1 MEECKIKNLYTL
13 ENTIAKPLLEKY
25 TYPWEVLPNI
35 SDFIIEL
42 GKKLPKEYDLIDEN
56 IWISKKAKITKSA
69 YIKGPA
75 IICEDAEI
83 RHCAFIRGNAIVG
96 KNTVVGNST
105 ELKNCIL
112 FDNVQFP
119 HYNYVGDSILGYK
132 AHMGAGS
139 IMSNVKS
146 DKKLVIIKNK
156 ITGEQIETKR
166 KKVGAMIGDYVEIGC
181 GSVLNPGTIIGKNTN
196 IYPLSSVRG
205 VIPQNSIYKNEKNI
219 ITRADINN
227 IKS

>member
-35 SDFIIEL
+35 GDFIIEL

-112 FDNVQFP
+112 FDNVQVP

-132 AHMGAGS
+132 SHMGAGS

-156 ITGEQIETKR
+156 ITGEQIETKI

-227 IKS
+227 IRT

>member
-1 MEECKIKNLYTL
+1 MKIYG
-13 ENTIAKPLLEKY
+13 
-25 TYPWEVLPNI
+25 
-35 SDFIIEL
+35 FQ
-42 GKKLPKEYDLIDEN
+42 
-56 IWISKKAKITKSA
+56 KAKITKSA

-112 FDNVQFP
+112 FDNVQVP